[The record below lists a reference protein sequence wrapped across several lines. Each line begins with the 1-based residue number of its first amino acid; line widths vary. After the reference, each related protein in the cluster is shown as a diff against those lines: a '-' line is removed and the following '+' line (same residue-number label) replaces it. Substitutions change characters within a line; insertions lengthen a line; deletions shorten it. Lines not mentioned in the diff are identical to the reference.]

1 MSSCEDKVAK
11 YLHGALTLSLAARV
25 CNLMELPFYSTL
37 LVVDP
42 IVFARG
48 SQEGGMRHSTLLPR
62 EAGAKQE
69 HLCTTDP
76 GSPLPPS
83 QHIVSILF
91 SWTMRNVRN
100 YCFYFRIFFHYRIW
114 ELAKCSLALLIHH
127 YSCTWFDF
135 SNQKKIK
142 PRVKNNL
149 GIVRYFKKR
158 EL

>member
-42 IVFARG
+42 TVFARG

-76 GSPLPPS
+76 GSPTESPPPIS
-83 QHIVSILF
+83 THCFNFIFMDNEKCKELLF
-91 SWTMRNVRN
+91 L
-100 YCFYFRIFFHYRIW
+100 F
-114 ELAKCSLALLIHH
+114 
-127 YSCTWFDF
+127 
-135 SNQKKIK
+135 
-142 PRVKNNL
+142 
-149 GIVRYFKKR
+149 
-158 EL
+158 